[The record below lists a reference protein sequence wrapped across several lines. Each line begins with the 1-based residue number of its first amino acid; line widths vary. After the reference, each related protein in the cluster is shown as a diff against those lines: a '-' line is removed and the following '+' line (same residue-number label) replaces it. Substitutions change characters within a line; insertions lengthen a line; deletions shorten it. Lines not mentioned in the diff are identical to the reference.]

1 MKYVGQTS
9 VPLKKRCKEHE
20 NWCRKKHKKKLL
32 KSTTKNDGIAYH
44 HHLTGHE
51 IDFEN
56 TRILAE
62 ETSYWPRLIIEGLE
76 IKKLQPTV
84 RANMQAEYEIDP
96 IWDIY
101 LGSLKS

>member
-1 MKYVGQTS
+1 VTFSQ
-9 VPLKKRCKEHE
+9 
-20 NWCRKKHKKKLL
+20 RKAERLSNNTDETQYTLSHKKKLF

-84 RANMQAEYEIDP
+84 RANMQAGYEIDP

>member
-1 MKYVGQTS
+1 MQ
-9 VPLKKRCKEHE
+9 KKSI
-20 NWCRKKHKKKLL
+20 KKKLL
-32 KSTTKNDGIAYH
+32 KSTTKKDGIAYH

-84 RANMQAEYEIDP
+84 RANMQAGYEIDP

>member
-1 MKYVGQTS
+1 MQ
-9 VPLKKRCKEHE
+9 KKAYKEV
-20 NWCRKKHKKKLL
+20 
-32 KSTTKNDGIAYH
+32 TKVNNEKRWYSISSP
-44 HHLTGHE
+44 TGHE
-51 IDFEN
+51 IDFVN

-84 RANMQAEYEIDP
+84 RANMQAGYEIDP

>member
-1 MKYVGQTS
+1 MAQ
-9 VPLKKRCKEHE
+9 
-20 NWCRKKHKKKLL
+20 KKHKKKLL
-32 KSTTKNDGIAYH
+32 NSTTKNHGIAYH

-84 RANMQAEYEIDP
+84 RANMQAGYEIDP

>member
-20 NWCRKKHKKKLL
+20 NWCIKKHKKKLL
-32 KSTTKNDGIAYH
+32 KSTTKNDGRAYH
-44 HHLTGHE
+44 HHLTGQE

-56 TRILAE
+56 TRIFAE
-62 ETSYWPRLIIEGLE
+62 ETSHWPRLIIEGLE

-84 RANMQAEYEIDP
+84 RANMQAGYEIDP

>member
-1 MKYVGQTS
+1 MLYQENRTEK
-9 VPLKKRCKEHE
+9 PKEE
-20 NWCRKKHKKKLL
+20 FDL
-32 KSTTKNDGIAYH
+32 SKN
-44 HHLTGHE
+44 LTGHE

-62 ETSYWPRLIIEGLE
+62 VTSYWPRLIIQGLE

-84 RANMQAEYEIDP
+84 RANMQAGYKIDP

-101 LGSLKS
+101 LGSLQS